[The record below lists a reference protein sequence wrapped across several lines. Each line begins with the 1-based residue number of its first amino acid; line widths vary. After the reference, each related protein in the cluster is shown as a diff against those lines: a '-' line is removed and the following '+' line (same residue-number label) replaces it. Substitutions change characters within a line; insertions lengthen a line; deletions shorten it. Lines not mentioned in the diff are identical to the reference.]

1 MALTLYRLR
10 LRFRLPGHAV
20 ASKAAIAAC
29 VSALWGLPAT
39 AQQTPQSYPNKP
51 IRVVVP
57 FAAGGPVDL
66 IGRILIQ
73 KLNVSMAQPFVL
85 DNRGGAGSVVGSDI
99 VAKSPPD
106 GYTWLL
112 TTGSLTSIAAF
123 NENVPF
129 DAVRDFTPVTM
140 VARNFGQVLIVHPS
154 VPARTVKE
162 LIALA
167 RSRPGK
173 MNYASAGIGNITY
186 IAAEMMKAMTGV
198 QITDIQYKGTG
209 PAFNDLLGGHVDM
222 CFAPTQ
228 TALPLIQTGRVRAL
242 AMTGPSRWKVL
253 PDLPTMRES
262 GLKDYDLVGWF
273 GLWLPPGTSP
283 QLLSRIHSET
293 VRALGEADVKLRFDE
308 LGLEPVGTQ
317 PDAFAGFIKQ
327 DVAAMR
333 ELARKIGLAANNKR

>member
-1 MALTLYRLR
+1 MRQDRSGFHLLE
-10 LRFRLPGHAV
+10 
-20 ASKAAIAAC
+20 AAIAVRFGIVAC
-29 VSALWGLPAT
+29 ASLLATGSMLVSAQSVP
-39 AQQTPQSYPNKP
+39 QTYPNKP
-51 IRVVVP
+51 IRMVVP

-66 IGRILIQ
+66 VGRMLIQ
-73 KLNVSMAQPFVL
+73 KLNVSLGQPIVL
-85 DNRGGAGSVVGSDI
+85 DNRGGAGSVLGSDI

-112 TTGSLTSIAAF
+112 TTGSLTSISAF
-123 NENVPF
+123 NDNVPF
-129 DAVRDFTPVTM
+129 DPIRDFTPVTM

-167 RSRPGK
+167 KARPGK

-186 IAAEMMKAMTGV
+186 IAAEMMKSMTGV
-198 QITDIQYKGTG
+198 QVVDVQYKGTG

-253 PDLPTMRES
+253 PEVPTMQES
-262 GLKDYDLVGWF
+262 GLRDYDLVGWF
-273 GLWLPPGTSP
+273 GLWLPPGASP
-283 QLLSRIHSET
+283 QLVSRLYTET
-293 VRALGEADVKLRFDE
+293 TRALNETDLKQKFDE
-308 LGLEPVGTQ
+308 LGLEPVGSQ
-317 PDAFAGFIKQ
+317 PDAFAKFCKQ
-327 DVAAMR
+327 DVAAMH
-333 ELARKIGLAANNKR
+333 ELARKIRVTAK

>member
-1 MALTLYRLR
+1 MATTDRSRSRTCGRTLAIL
-10 LRFRLPGHAV
+10 AC
-20 ASKAAIAAC
+20 AAILGG
-29 VSALWGLPAT
+29 VSPIAP
-39 AQQTPQSYPNKP
+39 AQQGYPNKP

-66 IGRILIQ
+66 VGRILNQ
-73 KLNVSMAQPFVL
+73 KLTVSMGQPFVL

-129 DAVRDFTPVTM
+129 DTVRDFTPVTM
-140 VARNFGQVLIVHPS
+140 VARNFGQVLVVHPS
-154 VPARTVKE
+154 VPAQTVKE

-167 RSRPGK
+167 KSRPGK

-186 IAAEMMKAMTGV
+186 IAAEMMKAMAGL
-198 QITDIQYKGTG
+198 QIVDVQYKGMG
-209 PAFNDLLGGHVDM
+209 PAFNDLLGGHVDI

-242 AMTGPSRWKVL
+242 AMTGPARWKVL
-253 PDLPTMRES
+253 PDVPTMREA
-262 GLKDYDLVGWF
+262 GLQDYDLVGWF
-273 GLWLPPGTSP
+273 GLWLPPGAPP
-283 QLLSRIHSET
+283 QLLGRVYTET
-293 VRALGEADVKLRFDE
+293 ARALSEPDVKQRFDE
-308 LGLEPVGTQ
+308 LGLEPVASQ
-317 PDAFAGFIKQ
+317 PDAFAAFAKQ
-327 DVAAMR
+327 DVAGMR
-333 ELARKIGLAANNKR
+333 ELARRIGLSANQKR

>member
-1 MALTLYRLR
+1 M
-10 LRFRLPGHAV
+10 
-20 ASKAAIAAC
+20 
-29 VSALWGLPAT
+29 
-39 AQQTPQSYPNKP
+39 PQSYPNKP

-66 IGRILIQ
+66 VGRMLIQ
-73 KLNVSMAQPFVL
+73 KLNVFMGQPFIL

-112 TTGSLTSIAAF
+112 STGSLTSISAF

-129 DAVRDFTPVTM
+129 DPIRDFTPVTM
-140 VARNFGQVLIVHPS
+140 VARNFGQVLVVHPS

-167 RSRPGK
+167 KAQPGK
-173 MNYASAGIGNITY
+173 MTYASAGIGNITY
-186 IAAEMMKAMTGV
+186 IAAEMMKSMTGV
-198 QITDIQYKGTG
+198 RIVDVQYKGMG

-242 AMTGPSRWKVL
+242 AMTAPSRWKVL
-253 PDLPTMRES
+253 PDVPTMRES
-262 GLKDYDLVGWF
+262 GLRDYELVGWF

-283 QLLSRIHSET
+283 QLVSRIHTET
-293 VRALGEADVKLRFDE
+293 ARALGESDVRQRFDE
-308 LGLEPVGTQ
+308 LGLEPIGSQ
-317 PDAFAGFIKQ
+317 PEAFASFARQ
-327 DVAAMR
+327 DVIAMR
-333 ELARKIGLAANNKR
+333 ELARKIGLRVK